1 MRIMYWLKEKSVS
14 RKARVSCEANRIGAT
29 GVGLLLLTRTHICLG
44 ARTAQGASVSITN
57 GSDSCWFTEE
67 LTLALPDT
75 HHGKRHI
82 QEE

>member
-1 MRIMYWLKEKSVS
+1 MRIIYWLKEKSVS

-44 ARTAQGASVSITN
+44 ARTARGGSVSITN

-67 LTLALPDT
+67 LTLALSDT